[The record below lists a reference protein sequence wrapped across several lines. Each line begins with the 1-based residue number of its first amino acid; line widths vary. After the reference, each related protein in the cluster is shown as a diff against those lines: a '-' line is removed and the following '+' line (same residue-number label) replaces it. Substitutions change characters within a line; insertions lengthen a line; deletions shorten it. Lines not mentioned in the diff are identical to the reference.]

1 MISKET
7 IDEIYA
13 AAQIEEVVADFV
25 PLKRRG
31 QNWVGVCPFHNDKN
45 PSRSLVV
52 DFKFLEN
59 FIIFHDLYRLQESVI
74 AG

>member
-7 IDEIYA
+7 IDEIYS

-45 PSRSLVV
+45 PSMYVSP
-52 DFKFLEN
+52 
-59 FIIFHDLYRLQESVI
+59 RLGISQ
-74 AG
+74 